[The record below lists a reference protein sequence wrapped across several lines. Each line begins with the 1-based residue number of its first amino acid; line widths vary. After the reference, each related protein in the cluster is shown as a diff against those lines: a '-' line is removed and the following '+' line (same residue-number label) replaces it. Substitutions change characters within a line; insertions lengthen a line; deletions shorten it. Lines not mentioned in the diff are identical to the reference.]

1 MSRFSDGFI
10 YGLGFW
16 LAGAVVSATGAAISV
31 LFLTGVLSL
40 DLGTHHA
47 VASSAIAVPQVAPPP
62 VATVRNSSMTQAD
75 YDERECNQLVLQLA
89 QNNDPAIKKR
99 MYQVCK

>member
-1 MSRFSDGFI
+1 MSRFSDGFA
-10 YGLGFW
+10 YGFGFW
-16 LAGAVVSATGAAISV
+16 LAGAVVSGIGVALSF

-40 DLGTHHA
+40 DLGVHHA
-47 VASSAIAVPQVAPPP
+47 VASSVNMAAPPAP
-62 VATVRNSSMTQAD
+62 VAKVTNSTMTQAD

-89 QNNDPAIKKR
+89 QNNDPAVKKR